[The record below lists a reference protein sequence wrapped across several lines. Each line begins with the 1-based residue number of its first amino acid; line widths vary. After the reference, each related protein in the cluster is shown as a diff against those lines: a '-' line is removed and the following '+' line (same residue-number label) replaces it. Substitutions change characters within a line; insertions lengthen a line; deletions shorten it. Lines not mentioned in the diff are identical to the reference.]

1 MWGITGMDV
10 TKRVGASSPM
20 RQEARQRSFF
30 RRGGGGGGGSGGG
43 GGGGGGIG
51 GFCSGLIK
59 RPYCCSPLVAL
70 VLLWLIGFGIWN
82 SGLFRSR
89 NSSPSA
95 PAIGEDDDPYAS
107 GQPGDDAWT
116 AKSTKTSQPAITG
129 TNPSLS
135 DASDDDDDPWSS
147 KNTNPGGSVTSPSL
161 SNAGSES
168 DYGDGLGGSEGSDA
182 AGGVASGKDGNINA
196 ETPQPAAKTGWF
208 SWLWG
213 GGKKEKESTGTALD
227 EEGEGGGT
235 GTGGFRPGSGP
246 GMGFGE
252 AGEDE
257 EDGDGGMGGT
267 TGWGSKLAGSRP
279 GGGRAGGF
287 GGLPAT
293 GMEDDDEE
301 SGVTGVGGGRGSAK
315 GGAFGTR
322 DEGFGSRTG
331 GRMGT
336 FGGRGG
342 AVQRKGSAFVRDGED
357 EEEDGE
363 GGAGGGAF
371 GGRLGSAGSGKMG
384 RMGSAGGSGGW
395 GGRGGGRRGG
405 EDEEE
410 EGEEGF
416 GSAIGQMKGTVGGLG
431 GRGGVRG
438 GRGRASGDDEEEEE
452 ERSTRGGRTGR
463 KKGNR
468 GNDEDE
474 EEEEEDGGEGN
485 AEEEEDEEEEEE
497 SPRGGR
503 KGRKRGVDEEEE
515 EEEGEEG
522 DEDESEEEE
531 EEGGEEEEEEEDE
544 EGGGR
549 AKRKKKG
556 GKKKKSGG
564 KGKRAR
570 GGKDEVDDALEEFEQ
585 AAKEAEGLAAR
596 LGKKNPR
603 KKAKGGVA
611 AAEEEEEEEDDEEE
625 AEEEEAGRGTGRVR
639 QPGKVGKDAAK
650 RKEEERV
657 ASMFYGTRA
666 ADEAPSVEDAQV
678 EEEEEAPGEDDEGLL
693 DFASLRIPGTGV
705 RGTKVMEVERQ
716 LACVAREGQWAL
728 NSTPRWLP
736 WDLNPLRVKEQPN
749 YRTCDMLHA
758 QREGGIYG
766 LQAERIRQK
775 YSRTSRRRGSAAPDW
790 KVRREVLY
798 EWRSSEAERCPF
810 VRFDREGFC
819 RTVRGRNVVL
829 VGDAFSLD
837 MHDAV
842 LNHLVTAATKRDAG
856 RLGDGWANVT
866 EGACFEAGHQLCT
879 DVPITPTSAALP
891 SSTASGSYGKGPP
904 DTTGA
909 TGGGDRLGVDEEGG
923 SAISIAAVRG
933 KERRRRGRRQG
944 GASRGRVLLW
954 ESDGSEEEDEEEGA
968 EGAEGGRGGGGGGVG
983 GRVPQGSSNLG
994 EEGNEEDEEGEG
1006 SGGGSSN
1013 GWSSGGASA
1022 GGGGSGSN
1030 LQLGSRSGSGSGLGS
1045 GRGVARDGEAS
1056 SAGFNL
1062 RVVLNPFLTPDTG
1075 RPTRYNTRW
1084 LRRLRRWRTDIL
1096 ILSRT
1101 ALFNDSECML
1111 GPFLSFLECY
1121 VKVQEVRDTLEVVR
1135 ELYPDMLVIW
1145 RNSPAGHP
1153 LYPPFP
1159 PSFLPC
1165 FAPFRT
1171 QCRGRDVAGG
1181 AGHPGGSK
1189 GDDLMLQEVRDT
1201 LEAVRELYPDML
1213 VIWRNSPA
1221 GHPSCHRFTRPLKRR
1236 PKPLQLKGQLP
1247 ATWTRHAEMNVAV
1260 RSLLKPPPHCAGTAT
1275 TDACMAEWTA
1285 AATAAL
1291 VAFSHPSPYHPSS
1304 PPTGVRSGVSRRP
1317 LDHWVSLLYN
1327 LLRLID
1333 KHSQQPQQSGQRGQ
1347 RGQRG
1352 LSPEPVR
1359 PGRLPVRPEE
1369 ESEPGRPLVA
1379 GVAGAAG
1386 ADAGDIDS
1394 AGAGGAAGGDG
1405 DGDGAGADGAAA
1417 DGAAAAGAAA
1427 AGGGEGEGDSSR
1439 EGEEKGG
1446 KGEGGAEDE
1455 GGAGIG
1461 GRQEAG
1467 ESGAGEAT
1475 GGVVEG
1481 GKEDV
1486 VAGSGEGREAGSGE
1500 AGKDAGAEAKESDG
1514 AVGPSE
1520 AGGLDTGDEGVREET
1535 GRKEVPEQGAT
1546 EEGAAEKGGAGAE
1559 TGAGEQRAVKVGT
1572 GAGGEEGGA
1581 VGVADEGVK
1590 EGGEAGDVKQT
1601 EGSGEEAGKA
1611 GQAGKETE
1619 QVGGGAESK
1628 DEGKTGDGAATA
1640 ASATGGGD
1648 SGGAAAAGSGDSS
1661 SGDAQSFPPPDDAT
1675 PAADAT
1681 PAPQVKAPEPLAPC
1695 RNYSE
1700 CIPGTAVRGTQAVE
1714 QTNREMACL
1723 AKEGRWIKFNTPR
1736 WQPWS
1741 KDPNRNP
1748 LAPHYGTCDILHRRN
1763 KGVFGK
1769 AAEDIR
1775 VSGTGDWNVR
1785 PELKHTWKA
1794 SRFCPPLNGYNR
1806 DKFCRAMGRR
1816 NVVFVG
1822 DQSQLALHDV
1832 FINHVLTM
1840 KTAKDIG
1847 TAADAWEENEI
1858 PLCHRKPHV
1867 VCSDHVPGGFTF
1879 RVVHNNLL
1887 SPDSAGGGK
1896 FNQRWLRHLTE
1907 WNASIVVLN
1916 KGFEKRPTAKY
1927 LSTLR
1932 ASLAKLR
1939 EVAPDV
1945 LLVWRNTWR
1954 GHPDCGNATEPLKAV
1969 PHNETNESQW
1979 SYVVEQNE
1987 GAKAIV
1993 K

>member
-1 MWGITGMDV
+1 
-10 TKRVGASSPM
+10 M

-235 GTGGFRPGSGP
+235 GTGGFRPG
-246 GMGFGE
+246 
-252 AGEDE
+252 
-257 EDGDGGMGGT
+257 
-267 TGWGSKLAGSRP
+267 R
-279 GGGRAGGF
+279 GF

-1101 ALFNDSECML
+1101 ALFND
-1111 GPFLSFLECY
+1111 
-1121 VKVQEVRDTLEVVR
+1121 K
-1135 ELYPDMLVIW
+1135 
-1145 RNSPAGHP
+1145 
-1153 LYPPFP
+1153 
-1159 PSFLPC
+1159 
-1165 FAPFRT
+1165 
-1171 QCRGRDVAGG
+1171 
-1181 AGHPGGSK
+1181 
-1189 GDDLMLQEVRDT
+1189 DLMLQEVRDT

-1260 RSLLKPPPHCAGTAT
+1260 RSLLKEYGVVYLDVDSATSLRPDGHHRRMDGTV
-1275 TDACMAEWTA
+1275 DCRHYCM
-1285 AATAAL
+1285 
-1291 VAFSHPSPYHPSS
+1291 P
-1304 PPTGVRSGVSRRP
+1304 GP

-1993 K
+1993 KEFGGLYIDLDWSLSMRPDGHIKKLDGSMDCYYYCLPGPLDHFMRLFYNMLLLLDSKAAAPTAGPQQT

>member
-1 MWGITGMDV
+1 
-10 TKRVGASSPM
+10 M

-182 AGGVASGKDGNINA
+182 AGGVA
-196 ETPQPAAKTGWF
+196 
-208 SWLWG
+208 
-213 GGKKEKESTGTALD
+213 D

-342 AVQRKGSAFVRDGED
+342 A
-357 EEEDGE
+357 
-363 GGAGGGAF
+363 
-371 GGRLGSAGSGKMG
+371 
-384 RMGSAGGSGGW
+384 
-395 GGRGGGRRGG
+395 
-405 EDEEE
+405 
-410 EGEEGF
+410 
-416 GSAIGQMKGTVGGLG
+416 
-431 GRGGVRG
+431 
-438 GRGRASGDDEEEEE
+438 
-452 ERSTRGGRTGR
+452 
-463 KKGNR
+463 
-468 GNDEDE
+468 
-474 EEEEEDGGEGN
+474 
-485 AEEEEDEEEEEE
+485 
-497 SPRGGR
+497 
-503 KGRKRGVDEEEE
+503 EEE

-585 AAKEAEGLAAR
+585 AAKEAEGLVAR

-639 QPGKVGKDAAK
+639 QPGKLGKDAAK

-716 LACVAREGQWAL
+716 LACVAREGRWAL

-798 EWRSSEAERCPF
+798 EWRSSEPERCPF

-819 RTVRGRNVVL
+819 RAVRGRNVVL

-968 EGAEGGRGGGGGGVG
+968 EGAEGGQGGGGGGVG

-1045 GRGVARDGEAS
+1045 GRGVARGGEAS
-1056 SAGFNL
+1056 SVGFNL

-1075 RPTRYNTRW
+1075 RPMRYNTRW

-1153 LYPPFP
+1153 MYPPFP

-1181 AGHPGGSK
+1181 AGHPGGK
-1189 GDDLMLQEVRDT
+1189 DLMLQEVRDT

-1260 RSLLKPPPHCAGTAT
+1260 RSLLKEYGVVYLDVDSATSLRPDGHHRRMDGTV
-1275 TDACMAEWTA
+1275 DCRHYCM
-1285 AATAAL
+1285 
-1291 VAFSHPSPYHPSS
+1291 P
-1304 PPTGVRSGVSRRP
+1304 GP

-1333 KHSQQPQQSGQRGQ
+1333 NHSQQPQQNGQRGQ
-1347 RGQRG
+1347 RGQQG
-1352 LSPEPVR
+1352 VSPEP
-1359 PGRLPVRPEE
+1359 
-1369 ESEPGRPLVA
+1369 
-1379 GVAGAAG
+1379 
-1386 ADAGDIDS
+1386 
-1394 AGAGGAAGGDG
+1394 
-1405 DGDGAGADGAAA
+1405 
-1417 DGAAAAGAAA
+1417 
-1427 AGGGEGEGDSSR
+1427 
-1439 EGEEKGG
+1439 
-1446 KGEGGAEDE
+1446 
-1455 GGAGIG
+1455 
-1461 GRQEAG
+1461 EAG

-1500 AGKDAGAEAKESDG
+1500 AGKVAGAEAKESDG

-1546 EEGAAEKGGAGAE
+1546 EEGASEKGGAGAE
-1559 TGAGEQRAVKVGT
+1559 PGAGEQRAVKVGT

-1619 QVGGGAESK
+1619 QVAGGAESK

-1695 RNYSE
+1695 RNYLE

-1993 K
+1993 KVRET